1 MTELVLL
8 AKDLMVTLFFISLS
22 SILLWFI
29 SHVLMEI
36 FKTLFCDTQVKL
48 YKVWKKRLKNYT
60 DDKEV
65 EKVLNEVKKYGKK

>member
-1 MTELVLL
+1 MTDLVLL
-8 AKDLMVTLFFISLS
+8 AKDLVITLFFISLS

-29 SHVLMEI
+29 SHVFMEI

-65 EKVLNEVKKYGKK
+65 EKVLNEVSKYGKK